1 MLCKKGKFL
10 YSLFILLT
18 QWHEFPTTLTHT
30 QPKKV
35 TLTHTHPHPAKKWPY
50 SPISTHTQPKITLS
64 QKMVTLNHTWPQPS
78 THTHPHPVKKGSH
91 PPTHNWKKECQ
102 VSKTYY
108 ILEKY
113 SLFIILAGVF
123 IFEKDYVY
131 EYFE

>member
-1 MLCKKGKFL
+1 MSCKKGKFL

-35 TLTHTHPHPAKKWPY
+35 TLTPTHPHPAKKWPY
-50 SPISTHTQPKITLS
+50 SPISTHTQPKATLS
-64 QKMVTLNHTWPQPS
+64 QKMVTLTHTWPHPAPTHTQS
-78 THTHPHPVKKGSH
+78 KKGHTHPHITERKNVKFLKH
-91 PPTHNWKKECQ
+91 
-102 VSKTYY
+102 Y